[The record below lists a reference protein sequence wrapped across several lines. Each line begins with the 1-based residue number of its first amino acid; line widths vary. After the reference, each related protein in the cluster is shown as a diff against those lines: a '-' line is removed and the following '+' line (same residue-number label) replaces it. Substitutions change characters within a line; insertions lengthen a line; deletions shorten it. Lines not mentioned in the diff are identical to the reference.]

1 MVQIDY
7 EVQLMINY
15 PKATEIQQSI
25 FIGTWDDKIPVYHVP
40 SMHALNQL
48 IGYMKHINSL
58 NGTVLYR
65 GQCELYRTV
74 SPCILRDSE
83 LKDKNSGQ
91 LETVIDAFLK
101 DKDIMKLLG
110 FRKSQLNGWLLY
122 EKCIV
127 EAVLQHYGA
136 KTFCVDFVDNHWTAL
151 WFGLYRWDS
160 DNNKYVER
168 DIGEQDIG
176 TVYIKRDIESQKKT
190 LPKQPDPNSVTL
202 TKNYIQ
208 ELTQI
213 AASTQQDFNVLYNNA
228 LKRLYGKELSSWN
241 QKYQKISEYNNAYE
255 ETINKLEQEAHLYL
269 FLYVAET
276 NADNIGGLYLGDNTY
291 TIDLRKALPSVFL
304 RPSSQHG
311 WIVRGRSEEFDFNSR
326 ICCVIRINVSLVK
339 TLLGNG
345 KLLSQENFFPNEKV
359 DQGYKRLLE
368 RQLDVDIKSKYK
380 RIIPAGMIR
389 RF

>member
-1 MVQIDY
+1 
-7 EVQLMINY
+7 MINY

-91 LETVIDAFLK
+91 LEKVIDAFLK

-168 DIGEQDIG
+168 DIWEQDTG
-176 TVYIKRDIESQKKT
+176 TEYIKRDIESQKKT

-213 AASTQQDFNVLYNNA
+213 AASTQFKTTSELVVCTYPKRVCCRRTRQRVSKFGNASLSRAAAMSRLSFFCLIYSLY
-228 LKRLYGKELSSWN
+228 
-241 QKYQKISEYNNAYE
+241 
-255 ETINKLEQEAHLYL
+255 
-269 FLYVAET
+269 
-276 NADNIGGLYLGDNTY
+276 
-291 TIDLRKALPSVFL
+291 P
-304 RPSSQHG
+304 
-311 WIVRGRSEEFDFNSR
+311 
-326 ICCVIRINVSLVK
+326 
-339 TLLGNG
+339 
-345 KLLSQENFFPNEKV
+345 
-359 DQGYKRLLE
+359 
-368 RQLDVDIKSKYK
+368 
-380 RIIPAGMIR
+380 
-389 RF
+389 

>member
-1 MVQIDY
+1 
-7 EVQLMINY
+7 MINY

-25 FIGTWDDKIPVYHVP
+25 FLGTWDDKIPVYHVP
-40 SMHALNQL
+40 TMHALNQL
-48 IGYMKHINSL
+48 IGYIKHINSL

-65 GQCELYRTV
+65 GQCKMYEKV
-74 SPCILRDSE
+74 SPSILHDPKT
-83 LKDKNSGQ
+83 KDENLSQ
-91 LETVIDAFLK
+91 LEKVIDAFLK

-110 FRKSQLNGWLLY
+110 FRKSQVSGWALY
-122 EKCIV
+122 EKRVI

-160 DNNKYVER
+160 IINKYVER
-168 DIGEQDIG
+168 GIGEQETG
-176 TVYIKRDIESQKKT
+176 TVFIKRDIESQKKVQ
-190 LPKQPDPNSVTL
+190 PKQPDSKSVTL
-202 TKNYIQ
+202 TKDYIQ
-208 ELTQI
+208 KLIQI
-213 AASTQQDFNVLYNNA
+213 AASNQLDFNMLYQKALNRQYKKKLASWKQKCQKIDKYNN
-228 LKRLYGKELSSWN
+228 
-241 QKYQKISEYNNAYE
+241 EYEDAIKN
-255 ETINKLEQEAHLYL
+255 LEQESPLYL

-276 NADNIGGLYLGDNTY
+276 NADNIGGLYLGENTH

-311 WIVRGRSEEFDFNSR
+311 WIVRGCSEEFDFNTR
-326 ICCVIRINVSLVK
+326 ICCVIRINVNLAK

-345 KLLSQENFFPNEKV
+345 KLLSQENFFPNEDV

-368 RQLDVDIKSKYK
+368 RQLDFDNESKYE
-380 RIIPAGMIR
+380 RIIPAGMIK